1 MCPQGKRK
9 CTKESRVLTV
19 RKTFGFATK
28 ETVWCNIKIS
38 PKKKIIIIKVRN
50 HPLNTPSISANN
62 FIWYMERNQAQ
73 LIPSRQRQRDSYETV
88 S

>member
-28 ETVWCNIKIS
+28 ESVWWCNIKIS
-38 PKKKIIIIKVRN
+38 PKNKNNNNKSKKS
-50 HPLNTPSISANN
+50 PLEYAIYLCKQFHLVYGKKPGSTNTLASKAA
-62 FIWYMERNQAQ
+62 R
-73 LIPSRQRQRDSYETV
+73 LL
-88 S
+88 

>member
-28 ETVWCNIKIS
+28 ESVWRNIKIS
-38 PKKKIIIIKVRN
+38 QK
-50 HPLNTPSISANN
+50 
-62 FIWYMERNQAQ
+62 F
-73 LIPSRQRQRDSYETV
+73 
-88 S
+88 